1 MHHFVHYIRYL
12 FNQAFCCCWVFFCN
26 KKSTNGLLN
35 KLKYMFRGRGR
46 WGGEGAI
53 KENSNFLH

>member
-12 FNQAFCCCWVFFCN
+12 FNQAFCCCCFFFCN

-46 WGGEGAI
+46 WGGGGGR
-53 KENSNFLH
+53 